1 MPATKESTTSP
12 RFDLLLEIT
21 FSQRSW
27 TSSLQQVIISTPWSH
42 DPTFDEYQQR
52 RRGGCS
58 KRKRVESKVENEN
71 CIRRDVSRLFSFHFL
86 RKKWI
91 EKDGSIRIWSA
102 SLEWS
107 ICFEIAE
114 PAAISS
120 STRVPRWGHFSN
132 GESWRNHRLTR
143 IEGTIAA
150 NYFIRTFG
158 GVGQRESSFFGSFFA
173 WIIKNNRE
181 RKKEKSSNRKWMG
194 QEFFEME

>member
-1 MPATKESTTSP
+1 MFEEEESGIESGKRELYTERRISIIFLP
-12 RFDLLLEIT
+12 
-21 FSQRSW
+21 FS
-27 TSSLQQVIISTPWSH
+27 
-42 DPTFDEYQQR
+42 
-52 RRGGCS
+52 S
-58 KRKRVESKVENEN
+58 KKVDRKG
-71 CIRRDVSRLFSFHFL
+71 
-86 RKKWI
+86 WI
-91 EKDGSIRIWSA
+91 DIWSA

-158 GVGQRESSFFGSFFA
+158 GVGQRESGSFFGSFFA

-181 RKKEKSSNRKWMG
+181 RKKEKSSSRKWMG